1 PSPVRTVIRLTLL
14 AMGVVVLAV
23 IAALVGLR
31 LSPADRAAREA
42 PPPPDVVARNQP
54 PEPSREAPAAA
65 DVPAPPVV
73 PAASH
78 PGPPAT
84 TTSAHSVRRSPAA
97 APEPPEKEDEPY
109 TIGDPKERTGMRVF
123 PPPGTKPIKRGIV
136 VPDEFDLPPGYV
148 RHYQA
153 TDDCERLPS
162 LLMFSPDYDRVDA

>member
-1 PSPVRTVIRLTLL
+1 MASHPRGMQVHVDDDGVRVARPSPVRTVIRLTLV

-31 LSPADRAAREA
+31 LSPADRVAREA

-65 DVPAPPVV
+65 DLPAPPVV

-84 TTSAHSVRRSPAA
+84 TTS
-97 APEPPEKEDEPY
+97 
-109 TIGDPKERTGMRVF
+109 
-123 PPPGTKPIKRGIV
+123 
-136 VPDEFDLPPGYV
+136 
-148 RHYQA
+148 
-153 TDDCERLPS
+153 
-162 LLMFSPDYDRVDA
+162 